1 MKNPTARE
9 LAAEILV
16 SVEKNGAYSSLAL
29 NDALKNVELK
39 EARDKNLVSSLVYAV
54 IEHRLTIDL
63 CLSSF
68 LKQPLKKLHPMVLT
82 LLRLG
87 AVQILYF
94 DKIPASAAVNESV
107 NIAKKKHLG
116 YAAGMINAVL
126 RRVAKDGLTLPD
138 GNGVDALSVRYSYP
152 KELCSLFAEQFGN
165 DEAER
170 IFRTYEGRRPIFIRV
185 NTLKTDEETLIK
197 TLEESNVAVGRTTLA
212 NCLQIKNFGDITSI
226 DAFKDGYFY
235 VQDMSSQ
242 TCAAVLGAEPGDYVI
257 DCCAAPGG
265 KSFTTAMYMKNCGR
279 IVSGDIHEHKAELI
293 KKTAERLGIS
303 CIETYVGDAA
313 KMPDEF
319 KGADK
324 ILCDVPCSGFG
335 VIGRKPEIKYKDLS
349 EVAALP
355 EIQYAILSHCSTL
368 LKKGGRL
375 VYSTC
380 TLNRAE
386 NREVCERFLSE
397 HNDFSVSTHDT
408 YKNLC
413 GENEFAEILPTE
425 NGGDGFFIASFER
438 ISE

>member
-68 LKQPLKKLHPMVLT
+68 LKQPLKKLHPTVLS

-94 DKIPASAAVNESV
+94 DKIPVSAAVNESV
-107 NIAKKKHLG
+107 NIAKKKHLS

-126 RRVAKDGLTLPD
+126 RRVAKEGIALPE
-138 GNGVDALSVRYSYP
+138 GNSVDALSVRYSYP
-152 KELCSLFAEQFGN
+152 EELCSLFVKQFGN

-170 IFRTYEGRRPIFIRV
+170 IFKTNEGRRPIFIRV
-185 NTLKTDEETLIK
+185 NTLRTDADSLIK
-197 TLEESNVAVGRTTLA
+197 ELEECGITVGKTTLE
-212 NCLQIKNFGDITSI
+212 NCLEIKNFGDITSN
-226 DAFKDGYFY
+226 DAFAKGYFY

-242 TCAAVLGAEPGDYVI
+242 TCAAVLGAAPGDFVI

-265 KSFTTAMYMKNCGR
+265 KSFTTAMYMQNKGR

-293 KKTAERLGIS
+293 KKTAVRLGIS
-303 CIETYVGDAA
+303 SIETYVGDAA
-313 KMPDEF
+313 KMPDDF
-319 KGADK
+319 MGADK

-355 EIQYAILSHCSTL
+355 EIQYAILSHCSSL

-386 NREVCERFLSE
+386 NDDVCERFLAE
-397 HNDFSVSTHDT
+397 HSDFAVSTHDIYRT
-408 YKNLC
+408 LC
-413 GENEFAEILPTE
+413 GENKFATILPTE

-438 ISE
+438 TSE

>member
-68 LKQPLKKLHPMVLT
+68 LKQPLKKLHPTVLS

-94 DKIPASAAVNESV
+94 DKIPVSAAVNESV
-107 NIAKKKHLG
+107 NIAKKKHLS

-126 RRVAKDGLTLPD
+126 RRVAKEGIALPE
-138 GNGVDALSVRYSYP
+138 GNGIDALSVRYSYP
-152 KELCSLFAEQFGN
+152 EELCSLFVKQFGN

-170 IFRTYEGRRPIFIRV
+170 IFKTNEGRRPIFIRV
-185 NTLKTDEETLIK
+185 NTLRTDADSLIK
-197 TLEESNVAVGRTTLA
+197 ELEECGITVGKTTLE
-212 NCLQIKNFGDITSI
+212 NCLEIKNFGDITSN
-226 DAFKDGYFY
+226 DAFAKGYFY

-242 TCAAVLGAEPGDYVI
+242 TCAAVLGAAPGDFVI

-265 KSFTTAMYMKNCGR
+265 KSFTTAMYMQNKGR

-293 KKTAERLGIS
+293 KKTAVRLGIS
-303 CIETYVGDAA
+303 SIETYVGDAA
-313 KMPDEF
+313 KMPDDF
-319 KGADK
+319 MGADK

-349 EVAALP
+349 EVAVLP
-355 EIQYAILSHCSTL
+355 EIQYAILSHCSSL

-386 NREVCERFLSE
+386 NDDVCERFLAE
-397 HNDFSVSTHDT
+397 HSDFAVSTHDIYRT
-408 YKNLC
+408 LC
-413 GENEFAEILPTE
+413 GENKFATILPTE

-438 ISE
+438 TSE